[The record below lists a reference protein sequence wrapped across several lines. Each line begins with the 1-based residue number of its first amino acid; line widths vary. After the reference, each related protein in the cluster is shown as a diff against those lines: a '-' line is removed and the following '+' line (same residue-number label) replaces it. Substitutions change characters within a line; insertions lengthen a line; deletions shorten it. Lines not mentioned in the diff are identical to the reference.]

1 MWATQLLLH
10 LFVPLPTPELL
21 PLTVVSHRIY
31 NIILRIL
38 HNRLV
43 AAAELHSHSLL
54 LECYHPSAKLTEP
67 PYFCAYRGTDGL
79 SLYEETE
86 KTTTARLGEMRRM
99 YSRFRPHRR
108 ELEDGGRRV
117 VRRPGDI
124 PGSRTYPGTTQ
135 DKFKGDVVKQT
146 VSLEGHE
153 LFTQLVAQTN
163 LVKIGPYKG
172 LFSAFVDVEEGV
184 LRVWRHWLSEMTAKN
199 GGSTPGVREEDVAEV
214 GKGKEA
220 VREVAEELF
229 DPNDKRILWVS
240 MAKNTGIRFNI
251 KERKLRRDA
260 PILIRNDEDMPV
272 SYDIEYDGETQSCLA
287 CMFITDLCDRAF
299 NTNVPFAPYA
309 RKVDGPRGQLVR
321 QSGCLW
327 LIRITYNHRKRETIL
342 IPHHSSTCPP
352 MRTRTDS
359 GRTKAG
365 IA

>member
-1 MWATQLLLH
+1 M
-10 LFVPLPTPELL
+10 PLPTPELL
-21 PLTVVSHRIY
+21 PLTVLSHRIY

-43 AAAELHSHSLL
+43 AAAELDSHSLL

-79 SLYEETE
+79 SLYENPSGSDRDTA
-86 KTTTARLGEMRRM
+86 ARLGEMRQM

-124 PGSRTYPGTTQ
+124 PGSRTYPGTAQ
-135 DKFKGDVVKQT
+135 DKFKGDLVKQT

-163 LVKIGPYKG
+163 LVKIGPYNG

-184 LRVWRHWLSEMTAKN
+184 LRVWRKWLSETAAKGN
-199 GGSTPGVREEDVAEV
+199 STTSDIQKETVEEV

-220 VREVAEELF
+220 VHEIVEEPF

-240 MAKNTGIRFNI
+240 MAKNTGIRFNV

-260 PILIRNDEDMPV
+260 PILIRNDEDTPV
-272 SYDIEYDGETQSCLA
+272 SYDIEYDGKT
-287 CMFITDLCDRAF
+287 
-299 NTNVPFAPYA
+299 
-309 RKVDGPRGQLVR
+309 
-321 QSGCLW
+321 
-327 LIRITYNHRKRETIL
+327 
-342 IPHHSSTCPP
+342 
-352 MRTRTDS
+352 
-359 GRTKAG
+359 
-365 IA
+365 

>member
-1 MWATQLLLH
+1 MTQCHLYNLPNELLLH

-79 SLYEETE
+79 SLYEETDRN
-86 KTTTARLGEMRRM
+86 TAARLGEMRHM

-135 DKFKGDVVKQT
+135 DKFKGDIVKQT

-163 LVKIGPYKG
+163 LVKIGPYNG

-184 LRVWRHWLSEMTAKN
+184 LRVWRNWLSGMAGKSN
-199 GGSTPGVREEDVAEV
+199 GASPGVQKEADEGV
-214 GKGKEA
+214 GKGKQA
-220 VREVAEELF
+220 VREVVEEPF
-229 DPNDKRILWVS
+229 DPDDKRILWVS
-240 MAKNTGIRFNI
+240 MAKNTGIRFNV
-251 KERKLRRDA
+251 KERMLRRDA
-260 PILIRNDEDMPV
+260 PILIKNDEDMPV
-272 SYDIEYDGETQSCLA
+272 SYDIEYDEL
-287 CMFITDLCDRAF
+287 
-299 NTNVPFAPYA
+299 
-309 RKVDGPRGQLVR
+309 
-321 QSGCLW
+321 
-327 LIRITYNHRKRETIL
+327 LIRTSHLLLMLEKSMVQEDNL
-342 IPHHSSTCPP
+342 
-352 MRTRTDS
+352 S
-359 GRTKAG
+359 GKAVVFG
-365 IA
+365 SFG

>member
-1 MWATQLLLH
+1 MAYLRWLPFIHARIGLRLLLLFSSRTLLVILEFRTCCSAICTTYRTRYVIVCIHVGRLLILWVTQLLLH

-21 PLTVVSHRIY
+21 PLTIVSHRIY
-31 NIILRIL
+31 DIILRIL

-79 SLYEETE
+79 SQYEETDRS
-86 KTTTARLGEMRRM
+86 TAARLGEMRHM

-135 DKFKGDVVKQT
+135 DKFKGDLVRQT

-163 LVKIGPYKG
+163 LVKIGPYNG

-184 LRVWRHWLSEMTAKN
+184 LRVWRNWLSEMAAK
-199 GGSTPGVREEDVAEV
+199 GRGSTPDIPKEIVEEI
-214 GKGKEA
+214 GKGKQA
-220 VREVAEELF
+220 VREVVEEPF
-229 DPNDKRILWVS
+229 DPSDKRILWVS
-240 MAKNTGIRFNI
+240 MAKNTGIRFNV

-260 PILIRNDEDMPV
+260 PILIRNDEDTPV
-272 SYDIEYDGETQSCLA
+272 SYDIEYDGKLQRCS
-287 CMFITDLCDRAF
+287 
-299 NTNVPFAPYA
+299 A
-309 RKVDGPRGQLVR
+309 RM
-321 QSGCLW
+321 
-327 LIRITYNHRKRETIL
+327 E
-342 IPHHSSTCPP
+342 HH
-352 MRTRTDS
+352 
-359 GRTKAG
+359 
-365 IA
+365 